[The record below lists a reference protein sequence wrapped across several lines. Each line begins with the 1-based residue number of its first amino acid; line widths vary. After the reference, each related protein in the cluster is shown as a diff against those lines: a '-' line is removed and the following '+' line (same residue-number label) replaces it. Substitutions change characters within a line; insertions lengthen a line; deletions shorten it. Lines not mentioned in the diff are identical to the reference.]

1 MNVITISDDELT
13 RLVHDAVEIK
23 AIGIA
28 RYVTGKSL
36 ADIINQ

>member
-13 RLVHDAVEIK
+13 SMVHDAVRD
-23 AIGIA
+23 AIGCA
-28 RYVTGKSL
+28 RYVTGQSL